1 MTSRES
7 READEARA
15 RQRFI
20 LITAARVFAVAQVM
34 VGFALITLF
43 PDEAVIWGMGVF
55 LTVVGLVEFFFVPPV
70 LAKRWKAA
78 DRAGDDRRS

>member
-1 MTSRES
+1 MTSRQD

-15 RQRFI
+15 RNRFVM
-20 LITAARVFAVAQVM
+20 ITAMRVFAVAQVM
-34 VGFALITLF
+34 VGFAMISLF

-55 LTVVGLVEFFFVPPV
+55 LAVVGTIEFFFLPPL

-78 DRAGDDRRS
+78 DRAGDDRRP